1 MAQRGGPSGGAMST
15 NGDNVSEAAGG
26 LSAPPYSTTAP
37 GAPAHPA
44 YEPILSGA
52 RSQNNTFLKR
62 KVFVLHA
69 SFPEVHH
76 DRLRARAILEQMLK
90 AFGATVNKKLS
101 RNTCKYSS
109 TSICFHPA

>member
-1 MAQRGGPSGGAMST
+1 MT
-15 NGDNVSEAAGG
+15 NGNDASKAAGG
-26 LSAPPYSTTAP
+26 LLALPDSTTAP
-37 GAPAHPA
+37 DAPAQPA
-44 YEPILSGA
+44 YEPILPGA
-52 RSQNNTFLKR
+52 RSRNNTFLKG

-101 RNTCKYSS
+101 RNTSKYSS
-109 TSICFHPA
+109 TSIFFHHT